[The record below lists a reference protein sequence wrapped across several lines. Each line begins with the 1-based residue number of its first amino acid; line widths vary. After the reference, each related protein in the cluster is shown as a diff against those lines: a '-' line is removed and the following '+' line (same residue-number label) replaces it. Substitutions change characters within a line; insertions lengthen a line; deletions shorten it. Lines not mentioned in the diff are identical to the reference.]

1 MSRSMSVQRSPGVMV
16 AAGVALI
23 AALYSLPWLLSS
35 YYVFLS
41 SRVLVFA
48 IFAMALNL
56 VFGYGG
62 LPSLGH
68 AAFFGTGGYVVA
80 LGVTRWD
87 WSFWTI
93 LATVV
98 LLGLL
103 LGGVLG
109 LLTIRTEGIYLLLL
123 SLAFAQSLWALAFE
137 QVQFTRGDNG
147 ISGITRDSIPLGL
160 GRDFYS
166 FILFAAVFLIG
177 VMWVWTRS
185 PAGRALVGARESKT
199 RMEALGYRVWQYR
212 VGAFA
217 LSGAISAIAG
227 MLLVYLQSIASPE
240 ILFWPLSADVL
251 VMCIVGG
258 AGVFLGPA
266 VGATLVIGLQ
276 SVVSTYTDRWVLVLG
291 VLYVLTM
298 LFLRDGVLGR
308 LGLGAATADG
318 DSADDEEDCD
328 VPDGAVTALAQDRD
342 TK

>member
-1 MSRSMSVQRSPGVMV
+1 MNWSMTVPRSTGSKTV
-16 AAGVALI
+16 ASVALV
-23 AALYSLPWLLSS
+23 AVLYAVPWFVPAF
-35 YYVFLS
+35 YVFLT
-41 SRVLVFA
+41 SRLLVFA
-48 IFAMALNL
+48 LFAMALNL

-93 LATVV
+93 LAVVV
-98 LLGLL
+98 LLGLV
-103 LGGVLG
+103 LGAILG

-137 QVQFTRGDNG
+137 QVRFTRGDNG
-147 ISGITRDSIPLGL
+147 ISGISRQSIPFGL
-160 GRDFYS
+160 GGDFYS
-166 FILFAAVFLIG
+166 VILFTTVLFIG

-185 PAGRALVGARESKT
+185 PAGRAVVGARESKS

-217 LSGAISAIAG
+217 LSGMISSIAG
-227 MLLVYLQSIASPE
+227 MLLVYLQGIASPE

-251 VMCIVGG
+251 VMCIIGS

-266 VGATLVIGLQ
+266 LGASLVIGLQ
-276 SVVSTYTDRWVLVLG
+276 SLVSTYTDRWVLVLG
-291 VLYVLTM
+291 VLYILTM
-298 LFLRDGVLGR
+298 LFLRDGLLGR
-308 LGLGAATADG
+308 LGVGTAGDDPDPSDEPTEATTDAAAVPAGAQDGGAA
-318 DSADDEEDCD
+318 
-328 VPDGAVTALAQDRD
+328 
-342 TK
+342 